1 MGTTRSRTALTS
13 EVARQV
19 NENNR
24 NIVIFALIAVLVL
37 FGWPLV
43 MHKFGPAEVANP
55 PATKIEG
62 GKTKVLPNPGADP
75 AVDSPKATQNRA
87 SVIAGTPRVAID
99 TPTLKG
105 SINLRGARIDDLVL
119 RKYAQTI
126 AKDSPPIRLLSP
138 SGAPGAYFASFGW
151 RGQGLTAPGPDT
163 VWQASSP
170 TLAPGHPVTLTA
182 DNGQGQRFRI
192 DLAVDDQYMFTV
204 RQSVANAGTAPV
216 AIASYALVNRSAAS
230 ADPSSWMLHTG
241 PMSVHNG
248 AADYDVSYK
257 DVDKGAPAYS
267 SKGGWYGFSD
277 QYWLTALIPDQGQT
291 VSAQFRAGQN
301 GAYQADYTAA
311 PQQLAPGQQL
321 TQTARFFAGAKEV
334 RLLDRYQDEAGVP
347 DFGKAVD
354 WGWFEFVEK
363 PIFYYLDWLFRLV
376 SNFGVAIILLTV
388 TIRGIMFPIAQRQF
402 ASMAKMRAMQPK
414 MKAIQERYKDDKPRQ
429 QQEIMALYKSEGANP
444 LAGCLPTLLQVPVFY
459 ALYKVLRLSI
469 EMRHQ
474 PFVAWI
480 KDLSAPDPLTPL
492 NLFGLLNFTPPH
504 MIAIGVVPILLGISM
519 YFQFKLNPAQMDETQ
534 RQVFAIMPWVFMFV
548 MASYAVGL
556 QIYWITSNCLA
567 ILQQQLLYSRHPEL
581 KNQTKAKA

>member
-75 AVDSPKATQNRA
+75 AVDSPKATQDRA

-192 DLAVDDQYMFTV
+192 DLAVDDQYMFTI
-204 RQSVANAGTAPV
+204 RQSVANTGTAGRATINVTTLGVHTFNVWMRDDGVVLDRVILTNNAAFTLAPSDAGPAESATRATAEHLLVVGSGTGDGYYGESSFV
-216 AIASYALVNRSAAS
+216 AIA
-230 ADPSSWMLHTG
+230 ADP
-241 PMSVHNG
+241 
-248 AADYDVSYK
+248 
-257 DVDKGAPAYS
+257 APTNYV
-267 SKGGWYGFSD
+267 F
-277 QYWLTALIPDQGQT
+277 
-291 VSAQFRAGQN
+291 
-301 GAYQADYTAA
+301 
-311 PQQLAPGQQL
+311 
-321 TQTARFFAGAKEV
+321 
-334 RLLDRYQDEAGVP
+334 DRWVGDT
-347 DFGKAVD
+347 D
-354 WGWFEFVEK
+354 
-363 PIFYYLDWLFRLV
+363 
-376 SNFGVAIILLTV
+376 
-388 TIRGIMFPIAQRQF
+388 
-402 ASMAKMRAMQPK
+402 
-414 MKAIQERYKDDKPRQ
+414 
-429 QQEIMALYKSEGANP
+429 
-444 LAGCLPTLLQVPVFY
+444 
-459 ALYKVLRLSI
+459 
-469 EMRHQ
+469 
-474 PFVAWI
+474 
-480 KDLSAPDPLTPL
+480 
-492 NLFGLLNFTPPH
+492 GLLNVTSANTTLA
-504 MIAIGVVPILLGISM
+504 M
-519 YFQFKLNPAQMDETQ
+519 PAGD
-534 RQVFAIMPWVFMFV
+534 A
-548 MASYAVGL
+548 
-556 QIYWITSNCLA
+556 
-567 ILQQQLLYSRHPEL
+567 SRHSPFGCS
-581 KNQTKAKA
+581 TPRAAASSIVSPCRSAVRMSCASRPVSST

>member
-1 MGTTRSRTALTS
+1 M
-13 EVARQV
+13 

-43 MHKFGPAEVANP
+43 MHKYGPAETANP

-62 GKTKVLPNPGADP
+62 GKTEVAPEAP

-87 SVIAGTPRVAID
+87 AVIAASPRVRID

-105 SINLRGARIDDLVL
+105 SINLKGARIDDLVL
-119 RKYAQTI
+119 SKYPQTV
-126 AKDSPPIRLLSP
+126 AKNAPPVRLLSP

-151 RGQGLTAPGPDT
+151 RGDGLTTPGPDT
-163 VWQASSP
+163 LWRASSDV
-170 TLAPGHPVTLTA
+170 LSPGHPVTLEA

-192 DLAVDDQYMFTV
+192 DLAIDDQYMFTV
-204 RQSVANAGTAPV
+204 RQTVANSGQAPV
-216 AIASYALVNRSAAS
+216 AVASYALVNRSAAS

-248 AADYDVSYK
+248 AADYSADYK
-257 DVDKGAPAYS
+257 DVDKAAERYS
-267 SKGGWYGFSD
+267 GPGGWYGFSD
-277 QYWLTALIPDQGQT
+277 QYWLTALIPDQAQT

-301 GAYQADYTAA
+301 GAYQGDYTTA
-311 PQQLAPGQQL
+311 PKQLAPGQQL

-334 RLLDRYQDEAGVP
+334 RLLDHYQDDAGVP
-347 DFGKAVD
+347 NFGKAVD
-354 WGWFEFVEK
+354 WGWFDFIEK
-363 PIFYYLDWLFRLV
+363 PIFYYLDWLFHLV
-376 SNFGVAIILLTV
+376 KNFGVAIILLTV

-414 MKAIQERYKDDKPRQ
+414 MKALQERYKDDKPRQ
-429 QQEIMALYKSEGANP
+429 QQEIMALYKAEGANP
-444 LAGCLPTLLQVPVFY
+444 LAGCLPTLLQIPVFY

-474 PFVAWI
+474 PFVLWI

-504 MIAIGVVPILLGISM
+504 LIAIGVVPILLGVSM
-519 YFQFKLNPAQMDETQ
+519 YFQFKLNPAPMDDAQ
-534 RQVFAIMPWVFMFV
+534 KQVFAIMPWIFMFV

-556 QIYWITSNCLA
+556 QLYWITSNCLA
-567 ILQQQLLYSRHPEL
+567 IAQQQWLYSRHPEL
-581 KNQTKAKA
+581 KTKPTPKQAT